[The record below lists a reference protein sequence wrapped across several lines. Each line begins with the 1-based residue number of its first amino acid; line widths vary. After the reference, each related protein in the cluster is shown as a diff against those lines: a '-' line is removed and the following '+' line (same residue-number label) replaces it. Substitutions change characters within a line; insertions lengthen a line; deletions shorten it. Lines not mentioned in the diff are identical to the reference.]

1 MKVYTNGL
9 LVIIMLISLLS
20 CSKKSQYQQATL
32 INDKNFATTQSLV
45 GAVLKFDDIVLRP
58 TRIQAFDTLLFT
70 INTKEEK
77 LIHIFDLKA
86 KKKIGE
92 RISVGQGPNEMIQP
106 YFVSIDDSYVRF
118 FDMTTSTFFEYNVGE
133 FIVNADPI
141 PTRKVKLSKPVFGEV
156 RSLGSDFL
164 ASTYHSNH
172 QFLKFNSKGEKMVD
186 LGTYPISDIPFSDSE
201 KVEAYRYSFTTNLAD
216 KIAVCYNWT
225 DLIDIL
231 DEKGN
236 LQKRIHGPKHF
247 ISSFKEFHEGKMTS
261 ARPVKGE
268 TRDAYFC
275 PVNGDDDF
283 YVLFSGKSESEPNY
297 SILANQIFVFGW
309 DGTPKQILSLDQG
322 VFAFTVDEKN
332 KKIYGISNQPEY
344 HLVEFSYN

>member
-9 LVIIMLISLLS
+9 FVIIILIILSS
-20 CSKKSQYQQATL
+20 CSKKSQYQKATL
-32 INDKNFATTQSLV
+32 INDESFATTQSLV
-45 GAVLKFDDIVLRP
+45 GTVLQFDDIVLRP

-106 YFVSIDDSYVRF
+106 YFVNIDDSCIRF
-118 FDMTTSTFFEYNVGE
+118 FDMTTSTLVEYKVRE
-133 FIVNADPI
+133 FVVNSAPI
-141 PTRKVKLSKPVFGEV
+141 PTQRVKLSKPVFGEV
-156 RSLGSDFL
+156 RSLGSDIL
-164 ASTYHSNH
+164 ASTYNPNH
-172 QFLKFNSKGEKMVD
+172 QFVQFNSEGEKMVD
-186 LGTYPISDIPFSDSE
+186 LGTYPISDTPFSDSE
-201 KVEAYRYSFTTNLAD
+201 KVEAYRFSFTTNLID
-216 KIAVCYNWT
+216 KIVVCYNWT
-225 DLIDIL
+225 DLVDIL

-236 LQKRIHGPKHF
+236 LQKRIYGPKHF
-247 ISSFKEFHEGKMTS
+247 ISSFKEFHEGEITS

-268 TRDAYFC
+268 TRDGYFC
-275 PVNGDDDF
+275 PVNGDDNF

-297 SILANQIFVFGW
+297 SILANHIFVFGW
-309 DGTPKQILSLDQG
+309 DGTPKQVLSLDQG